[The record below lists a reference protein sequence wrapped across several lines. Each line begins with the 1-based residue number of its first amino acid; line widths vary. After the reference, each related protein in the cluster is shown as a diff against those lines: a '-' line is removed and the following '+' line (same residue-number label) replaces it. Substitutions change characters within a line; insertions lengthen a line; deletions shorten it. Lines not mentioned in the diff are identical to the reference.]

1 MRKHESEMEF
11 RSPLGELMSKF
22 IREKQACGYSYDIGI
37 ARLLHLD
44 RFLCEIRLETP
55 RLPKEV
61 IERWTAKR
69 AHEQPGTQRV
79 RITIVRQFALFLHRH
94 GVDAHVP
101 EPRKSS
107 VINMSFTPY
116 VFRHEEVRGIL
127 QAADNLPPDKR
138 SPMRHLIMPEV
149 FRLLYC
155 CGMRVSEV
163 LNLRVGDVDFDAGVL
178 IIRDAK
184 FNKDRLIPPARS
196 IAARLRR
203 YARATG
209 RFDPNAAFFPAPD
222 AGHYSVVT
230 VYAIFRRL
238 LRECGISHRGRGKG
252 PRLHELRHAFA
263 VHTLERWYSQ
273 GENLEAKLPLLSAY
287 MGHQSLV
294 GTQRYLRL
302 TPEIFPDI
310 VVRLEHFMGQAI
322 PRKVTQ

>member
-1 MRKHESEMEF
+1 M
-11 RSPLGELMSKF
+11 
-22 IREKQACGYSYDIGI
+22 D
-37 ARLLHLD
+37 
-44 RFLCEIRLETP
+44 
-55 RLPKEV
+55 
-61 IERWTAKR
+61 
-69 AHEQPGTQRV
+69 
-79 RITIVRQFALFLHRH
+79 
-94 GVDAHVP
+94 
-101 EPRKSS
+101 
-107 VINMSFTPY
+107 FTPY
-116 VFRHEEVRGIL
+116 VFRREEVKGIL
-127 QAADNLPPDKR
+127 QAADNLPPDNR

-149 FRLLYC
+149 FRLLYY

-163 LNLRVGDVDFDAGVL
+163 LKLRVGDVDLDGGVL

-196 IAARLRR
+196 MAARLRR
-203 YARATG
+203 YAEATS
-209 RFDPNAAFFPAPD
+209 RLDPNAVFFPAPD

-238 LRECGISHRGRGKG
+238 LRECGIPHRGRGKG

-263 VHTLERWYSQ
+263 VHTLERWYRQ

-310 VVRLEHFMGQAI
+310 RARLERFMGHAI
-322 PRKVTQ
+322 PRRAKP